1 MPEGVYDTI
10 DKDQAKKSV
19 KSLMH
24 ELTNLTPSAMLTF
37 FEIDFSSVV
46 QQSSSLIK
54 DGNEVGIFSS
64 SEEGEENILRFHNNI
79 RVFNSYIFWQ
89 GKTFFPAPINA
100 EGFEITARGVLPTP
114 TLNITSQKEEGIE
127 ALSLLRRSIR
137 KYGDIVGARVTRIRT
152 FAKFLDKENFTD
164 IQEFTREGSQTG
176 FWASKGVYASQFPDQ
191 YEPDPYAELPRDVFF
206 IERKVSED
214 KTTIAYELSSSLD
227 VEGVKLPRRV
237 VTASKCGFTY
247 RGCGCFYES
256 DGTSTQA
263 LADNVYSKCGLRR
276 SELTLPEDAPP
287 VATIRDESIKELLGV
302 NELVFKGKFSNQS
315 TYEPGNYIHMEKNG
329 IKYYFV
335 AKKKISAT
343 NNSEFAPPNPDFW
356 IADLC
361 SKTLSGCRKRWGVL
375 GSVVVGE
382 GTDFVKGELQF
393 GGFPNATRLEQSAG
407 G

>member
-1 MPEGVYDTI
+1 MPEGSYDI
-10 DKDQAKKSV
+10 VDKEQAKKSI

-24 ELTNLTPSAMLTF
+24 ELTNLTPSSLMTL
-37 FEIDFSSVV
+37 FEIDFTNVV
-46 QQSSSLIK
+46 QSINSSLVK
-54 DGNEVGIFSS
+54 DSNEIGLFPNF
-64 SEEGEENILRFHNNI
+64 EQGKENILRFHNNI
-79 RVFNSYIFWQ
+79 KVFNSYIIWQ
-89 GKTFFPAPINA
+89 GKTFFPAPIMA
-100 EGFEITARGVLPTP
+100 EGFEITSRGVLPSP
-114 TLNITSQKEEGIE
+114 TLSLTSQTEEGIE
-127 ALSLLRRSIR
+127 AMSIIRRVIR
-137 KYGDIVGARVTRIRT
+137 KYGDIVGAKVTRIRT
-152 FAKFLDKENFTD
+152 FAKFLDKNNFSD
-164 IQEFTREGSQTG
+164 ISSPDSQRG
-176 FWASKGVYASQFPDQ
+176 IYASNFPEE

-206 IERKVSED
+206 VERKASED
-214 KTTIAYELSSSLD
+214 KNSINYELSSSLD

-256 DGTSTQA
+256 DGNSAQS

-315 TYEPGNYIHMEKNG
+315 TYEPGDYIHMEKNG